1 MNIREKEEA
10 ILAEYCKI
18 AKKRH
23 EKYVVKDGLPF
34 CGKIIMNGCNWERTP
49 GDEEIV
55 YQRMPLKILLITK
68 ECPESSETEDLRT
81 ESFRVNNTQNGGIE
95 TIDMLFHHNILST
108 IWGLTHY
115 SNIQKRCPYWDDKE
129 NPWTWD
135 MARKLFETAPIPRI
149 NVKKTAGNNIS
160 NLTTLRSYM
169 YDVDYRPLITKQ
181 ILLYDADI
189 IVCYGRQIFEFVIDP
204 TNGIFNDIVEDKN
217 VDPWVYYSESK
228 QKLII
233 NSLHPSSWMVSEK
246 DFYNGT
252 MTDYSEFLKTHE
264 NLAGKWFPNSRLF
277 DIK

>member
-160 NLTTLRSYM
+160 NPTTLRSYM

-189 IVCYGRQIFEFVIDP
+189 IVCCGYSDNIEESGSLLLNFLKNECYPSLNKLDDNWIYFD
-204 TNGIFNDIVEDKN
+204 EDKN
-217 VDPWVYYSESK
+217 KIAINNWHLSSRMGSEEWYNQITSAYHRFLEK
-228 QKLII
+228 
-233 NSLHPSSWMVSEK
+233 HPN
-246 DFYNGT
+246 F
-252 MTDYSEFLKTHE
+252 
-264 NLAGKWFPNSRLF
+264 
-277 DIK
+277 IKSHRK